1 MTTSKLSRLLTL
13 FEGSS
18 GAITIRELA
27 RELDI
32 SQGRVESMM
41 EYWIRKGKINKSTS
55 QTECG
60 SCSELGDCPF
70 ILEMPRTYELVT
82 EGVGEMIE
90 IVQPACK

>member
-18 GAITIRELA
+18 GIISVRELA
-27 RELDI
+27 KELDI
-32 SQGRVESMM
+32 SQGRAESMM
-41 EYWIRKGKINKSTS
+41 DYWIRKGRIKITAS
-55 QTECG
+55 QAECG
-60 SCSELGDCPF
+60 NCTAVGECPF
-70 ILEMPRTYELVT
+70 ILEMPRTYELVI